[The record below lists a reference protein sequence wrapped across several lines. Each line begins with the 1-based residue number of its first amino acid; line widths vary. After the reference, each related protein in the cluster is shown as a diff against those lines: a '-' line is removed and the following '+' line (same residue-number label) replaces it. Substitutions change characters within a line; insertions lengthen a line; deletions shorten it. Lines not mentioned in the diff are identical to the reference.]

1 MASSNMFI
9 FDWGRGTNISTSLPA
24 WAQDRT
30 LFVGQ
35 YVSPAGYQTAFGSR
49 PSGSGKLTNGFAKAL
64 CRAAMI
70 VNGCDKDGFGENQKY
85 SIAEVTLSLAYEG
98 QAVGPGEV
106 ACVVYEKDTGKFW
119 AEKGGAALDVNAD
132 GPMPFILA
140 MWKHLMND
148 AMFEK
153 RFLEFADPNADD
165 DTKKSSACFLCDMLY
180 ERIKTDNIKL
190 CDASQISA
198 LTATR
203 RQGVKFRPD
212 VYIGN
217 ITKFQVTNQG
227 KGSKA
232 KKSSSLMETKDFV
245 GSFNFRKEP
254 LTPEQE
260 ARVPKLDEKYIVT
273 EELLLVCKHIKET
286 SNKSRPIRNILYRGA
301 PGVGKSES
309 YVGIAAGCHLPLY
322 TFAAN
327 ALTEPFDLFGQ
338 FVPVDDE
345 GNQVGEKIPVEK
357 VLSGMPSAEEISMD
371 PGFAYQQITG
381 IPKKDA
387 TPTECMAAM
396 FNLAQKSLDVN
407 GGQQRFKFAPGQL
420 IYALRD
426 GGVWGFDEVT
436 LPQNPGVVP
445 ALNPAMDSTQ
455 SITLPTGEVIHR
467 HPDCIIVGTTN
478 VDLEGCRNMN
488 QAWQDR
494 CQLIIELPEPTD
506 DVLMARVKS
515 MVDWDDNTDSAVV
528 DLPRFISAYHQLQ
541 ELARKHRMD
550 DGTIG
555 PRKLA
560 DWVMST
566 LITKD
571 PVLSA
576 KMTIIPGATT
586 DPRGMAELEQKLS
599 DLF

>member
-1 MASSNMFI
+1 MASNMFI
-9 FDWGRGTNISTSLPA
+9 FDWVRGSNISSSLPL
-24 WAQDRT
+24 WAQERT

-35 YVSPAGYQTAFGSR
+35 YSSPGGYDTSFVARQ
-49 PSGSGKLTNGFAKAL
+49 SGSGKLTNGFAKAL

-70 VNGCDKDGFGENQKY
+70 VNGSDADGFGSNTAY
-85 SIAEVTLSLAYEG
+85 SMAEMTLSTIYEG
-98 QAVGPGEV
+98 NQVGPGEV
-106 ACVVYEKDTGKFW
+106 ATAVYEKATGKFFV
-119 AEKGGAALDVNAD
+119 EKGGSALDFNAD
-132 GPMPFILA
+132 GPAPFILA
-140 MWKHLMND
+140 MWGALMQDSMFAQKFRVFAQSAND
-148 AMFEK
+148 DEK
-153 RFLEFADPNADD
+153 RA
-165 DTKKSSACFLCDMLY
+165 TACFLCDMLY
-180 ERIKTDNIKL
+180 EQVKSGAVKL
-190 CDASQISA
+190 CDASQIST

-203 RQGVKFRPD
+203 RQSPKFRPD
-212 VYIGN
+212 TYLGTF
-217 ITKFQVTNQG
+217 TKFSVTNRARG
-227 KGSKA
+227 KAASNYKNRA
-232 KKSSSLMETKDFV
+232 MDTNKFV
-245 GSFNFRKEP
+245 GAFAFRTEA
-254 LTPEQE
+254 LTPDQE

-273 EELLLVCKHIKET
+273 DELLSVCKHIKET
-286 SNKSRPIRNILYRGA
+286 SKKSRPIRNILYRGA

-338 FVPVDDE
+338 FVPVDE
-345 GNQVGEKIPVEK
+345 NGNEVGERIPVEK
-357 VLSGMPSAEEISMD
+357 VLSGMPTAEEISMD

-381 IPKKDA
+381 IPKRDA

-407 GGQQRFKFAPGQL
+407 GRQQRFKFAPGQL

-455 SITLPTGEVIHR
+455 AITLPTGEVIHR

-494 CQLIIELPEPTD
+494 CQLIIELAEPTD
-506 DVLMARVKS
+506 AVLMERVKS
-515 MVDWDDNTDSAVV
+515 MTDWDDAVDGQHI
-528 DLPRFISAYHQLQ
+528 DLNRFVAAYHQLQ
-541 ELARKHRMD
+541 ELARKRRMD

-566 LITKD
+566 MITGD
-571 PVLSA
+571 PIVSA

-586 DPRGMAELEQKLS
+586 DSRSMAELEQKLA

>member
-1 MASSNMFI
+1 MASNMFI
-9 FDWGRGTNISTSLPA
+9 FDWGRGTNISSNLPM

-35 YVSPAGYQTAFGSR
+35 YHSPAGHQTSFVARAG
-49 PSGSGKLTNGFAKAL
+49 GSGKLTNSFARAL

-70 VNGCDKDGFGENQKY
+70 ANGCDADGFGSNAQF
-85 SIAEVTLSLAYEG
+85 SIAEMTLSVNFEG
-98 QAVGPGEV
+98 TVVGPGEIASV
-106 ACVVYEKDTGKFW
+106 IYEKASGKFY
-119 AEKGGAALDVNAD
+119 AEKGGAALDGSSEPA
-132 GPMPFILA
+132 PFILA
-140 MWKHLMND
+140 MWGTLMQDN
-148 AMFEK
+148 MFSSK
-153 RFLEFADPNADD
+153 FNQFAQSTDD
-165 DTKKSSACFLCDMLY
+165 DEKKSIACFLCDMLY
-180 ERIKTDNIKL
+180 EQIKTGSVKL
-190 CDASQISA
+190 CESSQVA
-198 LTATR
+198 NLTATR
-203 RQGVKFRPD
+203 RQGPKFRPD
-212 VYIGN
+212 TYVGKF
-217 ITKFQVTNQG
+217 TKFQVTNRSSK
-227 KGSKA
+227 KGANAHKSRAMDTSK
-232 KKSSSLMETKDFV
+232 FV
-245 GSFNFRKEP
+245 GSFAFRTEP
-254 LTPEQE
+254 LTAEQE

-273 EELLLVCKHIKET
+273 DELLLVCKHIKET
-286 SNKSRPIRNILYRGA
+286 TKKTRPIRNILYRGA

-338 FVPVDDE
+338 FVPVDE
-345 GNQVGEKIPVEK
+345 NGNQVGDKIPVEK

-488 QAWQDR
+488 R
-494 CQLIIELPEPTD
+494 
-506 DVLMARVKS
+506 
-515 MVDWDDNTDSAVV
+515 
-528 DLPRFISAYHQLQ
+528 
-541 ELARKHRMD
+541 
-550 DGTIG
+550 
-555 PRKLA
+555 
-560 DWVMST
+560 
-566 LITKD
+566 
-571 PVLSA
+571 
-576 KMTIIPGATT
+576 AT
-586 DPRGMAELEQKLS
+586 RS
-599 DLF
+599 